1 MPEPTVV
8 EARDTDLQSLLDEEL
23 SRLPDHYRGV
33 VVLCDLEGMTRKEAA
48 CQLGIPEGSV
58 ASRLARARVMLAK
71 RLTQRGVLGGLLA
84 PVLSS
89 AASAPP
95 ALVASTMKAATLLA
109 ARGETAGVSAKV
121 AALTEGVV
129 QAMFVTKIKGML
141 AVGLVVGLALSGIGL
156 GVGLS
161 TNPVAVAQEKSPDKV
176 PAKSDPPVSG
186 KHRKNN
192 EEQPMT
198 KEEKLRVLIDKV
210 LAAHGGEEKLSKLRF
225 AEKVV
230 QTHDGNVT
238 TLEYFVAPPAQFRV
252 ESQKKG
258 KPDKEISILLEDG
271 LKRWV
276 KHANEKAVEFGNG
289 REIPVD
295 YYHDLLKF
303 FGPREVLRLKDT
315 DQRISLLDDTKID
328 DRPVVGVEINK
339 DVSIFKLSLKLYFD
353 GETSLL
359 VKKEETHAAA
369 SPSGT
374 YIPTE
379 LYYYKAYKP
388 FDGIQV
394 ATTTTQMKDGKV
406 ISEAELAD
414 FRVVDKPGAKLFEQ
428 P

>member
-1 MPEPTVV
+1 
-8 EARDTDLQSLLDEEL
+8 
-23 SRLPDHYRGV
+23 
-33 VVLCDLEGMTRKEAA
+33 MTRKEAA

-71 RLTQRGVLGGLLA
+71 RLTRRGVSGGLLA
-84 PVLSS
+84 AVLSE
-89 AASAPP
+89 AAAPP

-109 ARGETAGVSAKV
+109 ARGAAAGVSAKV

-141 AVGLVVGLALSGIGL
+141 AVGLVVGLALGGIGV

-161 TNPVAVAQEKSPDKV
+161 TNPVAVAQEKSSDQV
-176 PAKSDPPVSG
+176 PAQSRPPVSG
-186 KHRKNN
+186 KHQKNK
-192 EEQPMT
+192 EERPMT
-198 KEEKLRVLIDKV
+198 KEEKLRLLIDKV
-210 LAAHGGEEKLSKLRF
+210 LTAHGGEEKLGKLKF
-225 AEKVV
+225 TETVV

-238 TLEYFVAPPAQFRV
+238 TLEYFVAPTALFRV

-276 KHANEKAVEFGNG
+276 KSANEMPVQFGNG
-289 REIPVD
+289 REMPLD
-295 YYHDLLKF
+295 YYHDYVKF
-303 FGPREVLRLKDT
+303 FGPRVVLRLKDT

-339 DVSIFKLSLKLYFD
+339 GVSIFKLSLKLYFD
-353 GETSLL
+353 EETSLL
-359 VKKEETHAAA
+359 VKKEETHAPA

-374 YIPTE
+374 HHIPTT
-379 LYYYKAYKP
+379 LYFYKDYKS

-394 ATTTTQMKDGKV
+394 ATKTKQSNDGKLILV
-406 ISEAELAD
+406 TEVAAFRAAD
-414 FRVVDKPGAKLFEQ
+414 KLDAKLFEQ